1 MSKKQWISPLLV
13 RLFKYI
19 TPYCGLLFL
28 AGICL
33 VVTAGTSSVI
43 ATLLGKLTDL
53 GFYQK
58 EGWVV
63 LAAPVALIGISL
75 IFGLSNYLSSY
86 LLGLASQKA
95 LIQIRTE
102 MFNNLIRW
110 PAHQYQEYTSAQ
122 IGTKFMNEANQAL
135 GSVTQSCVMIVKD
148 SLQVVGLVGVL
159 IYYNWQLSLVMLV
172 MAPLFVAVLKYISK
186 RSRRIVSVNQ
196 KTLGT
201 FIGTIQDAFNAQTLI
216 KTNGTYA
223 LEQQKFDNVNDIV
236 RAQQLHLVKLKTSAT
251 PMTQVISMIGV
262 AVVVAV
268 ALFEAQQGLITVGEF
283 ITFLSAMLLMRA
295 PLNHLSGLNAT
306 FATMDAAAES
316 IFQMMDKDIEK
327 ETGTKTIEN
336 CQGAVVFDHV
346 SLRYPNTTKD
356 AVSDFCLEVKPGE
369 HIALVG
375 ASGSGKS
382 SIINMIPRFW
392 EPTSGKILVDGV
404 DYREFTRASLRDQI
418 AVVTQSVYLF
428 DDTIRANLTYGL
440 ENIPEEQIYEAL
452 EAAALTDV
460 IATLPQGLETR
471 VGEGGNQLSG
481 GQKQRISI
489 AQAILKNAKI
499 LILDEATSALDSES
513 EHHIKLALEKLCE
526 GKTTFTVAHR
536 LSTIE
541 SADKI
546 VVMEEGHILETG
558 THKELLERDGKY
570 AQLVRLQTFEKNA

>member
-63 LAAPVALIGISL
+63 LAAPAALIGISL

-216 KTNGTYA
+216 KTNGTYT

-236 RAQQLHLVKLKTSAT
+236 RAQQLHLMKLKTSAT

-316 IFQMMDKDIEK
+316 IFQMMDKDVEE

-346 SLRYPNTTKD
+346 TLRYPETTKD
-356 AVSDFCLEVKPGE
+356 AVSDFCLDVKPGE

-440 ENIPEEQIYEAL
+440 ENIPEEQIHEAL

>member
-1 MSKKQWISPLLV
+1 MSKKPFISPQLV
-13 RLFKYI
+13 RLFKYV
-19 TPYCGLLFL
+19 TPYVFLLIL
-28 AGICL
+28 AGIFL
-33 VVTAGTSSVI
+33 VISAGVSSVI

-63 LAAPVALIGISL
+63 LAAPAALIGVSL
-75 IFGLSNYLSSY
+75 VFGLSNYLSSY
-86 LLGLASQKA
+86 LLGIVTQKA

-102 MFNNLIRW
+102 MFDKLIRW
-110 PAHQYQEYTSAQ
+110 PAYQYQVYTSAQ
-122 IGTKFMNEANQAL
+122 IGTKFMNEANFAL
-135 GSVTQSCVMIVKD
+135 AGVTSSCVMIVKD
-148 SLQVVGLVGVL
+148 SLQIVGLIGVL
-159 IYYNWQLSLVMLV
+159 IYHNWQLSLVMV
-172 MAPLFVAVLKYISK
+172 VVAPFFVAILKYISK
-186 RSRRIVSVNQ
+186 RSRRVVSTNQ
-196 KTLGT
+196 KTLAELVGEV
-201 FIGTIQDAFNAQTLI
+201 QDAFNAQSLI
-216 KTNGTYA
+216 KTNATYA
-223 LEQQKFDNVNDIV
+223 LEQSNFDAVNDKLHKE
-236 RAQQLHLVKLKTSAT
+236 QLHLVRLKASAT
-251 PMTQVISMIGV
+251 PLTQAVSMVGV
-262 AVVVAV
+262 AIVVGF
-268 ALFEAQQGLITVGEF
+268 ALFQAQQGIITIGEF

-316 IFQMMDKDIEK
+316 IFQMMDKDVEE
-327 ETGTKTIEN
+327 ETGRKTIDN
-336 CQGAVVFDHV
+336 CQGAVTFDHV
-346 SLRYPNTTKD
+346 SLRYPETTSD
-356 AVSDFCLEVKPGE
+356 AVSDFCLDVRSGQ

-392 EPTSGKILVDGV
+392 EPTSGKIFVDGV
-404 DYREFTRASLRDQI
+404 DYTEYTRASLRDQI

-428 DDTIRANLTYGL
+428 DDTIRANLIYGL
-440 ENIPEEQIYEAL
+440 ENVSEEQIHKAI
-452 EAAALTDV
+452 EAAALTEV
-460 IATLPQGLETR
+460 IDSLPQGLDTP

-489 AQAILKNAKI
+489 AQAILKDAKI

-513 EHHIKLALEKLCE
+513 ENHIKLALEKLCE

-570 AQLVRLQTFEKNA
+570 AQLVKLQTFEKNA